1 MRAHDP
7 AGRDAS
13 ARPVTPARPETTG
26 AEQARP
32 ETGAVPVGP
41 TVVGPTGAAAT
52 ILDLQHRA
60 GNAAATRAVQRM
72 RCADPDHGHES
83 EPVQRSAVNEV
94 LRSSGSPLAEPVRRD
109 MEARL
114 GADFSDVRL
123 HTGALAERSAAEVDA
138 RAYTSGSHV
147 VLGRGG
153 SDRHTLAHELTHVIQ
168 QRSGPVAGTDNGHG
182 QRVSDPGDAF
192 ERAAE
197 ANAHRALREP
207 PAQRADASSSP
218 EPRLGPA
225 QRDQPVRPD
234 VARAPGVQ
242 RTAGNASVT
251 GTNGRDTPVQRMT
264 MDAFQ
269 QRLNAAGLADDQ
281 DFLMRFELERGKLNR
296 GPLLPQP
303 AGAPSR
309 LEQFVTDNDMTDEK
323 LTEYINAHDPDRPA
337 PYAQPQEL
345 TDAKRTGIEVEIPK
359 VQLTSDDDTVVLV
372 NGMALARTDKATPVG
387 ENDPL
392 PLLKLEVEGAAP
404 PRNSPTIELI
414 YGPLPTRNYA
424 RPAVIS
430 ARKKLGKALTGKG
443 SLEEI
448 LNAYNKS
455 LRSEEQNF
463 SLIID
468 AAATSVRKNK
478 TNVDPFDSA
487 NQQTNVS
494 LPYENLGKAS
504 AEEIEVAQERH
515 NRSTVPAQG
524 ASRPTRGVPAA
535 RGGRGGASAR
545 AVGKRPA
552 PQPSPM
558 SGLFKEE
565 HRRVYDFARV
575 EAHVMVAGMK
585 AHWRQSYPPADYP
598 DAPLPQVSG
607 NVAALLTQVML
618 QEALF
623 GIFGKNRDALAKEDK
638 YQFHTMLKASPQDAV
653 MSILDD
659 GEAKVLLAWLGA
671 TGKTHLAAGATNAW
685 SRSGRPATR
694 PVPATSLTYLEDA
707 LVTRLITGRQLL
719 KMLRDDDTVATR
731 TPVASP
737 GGVEVGE
744 LTHFHPRPSNRV
756 PITISGDKYY
766 FVIEQ
771 RSAGHEFNRNG
782 PDYETN
788 QKVEA
793 IRKVQDY

>member
-7 AGRDAS
+7 AGRDVS
-13 ARPVTPARPETTG
+13 ARPVTQAKPETTG
-26 AEQARP
+26 AEQVRA

-41 TVVGPTGAAAT
+41 AGVGPSGAAAT

-83 EPVQRSAVNEV
+83 EPIQRSAVNEV
-94 LRSSGSPLAEPVRRD
+94 LRSAGSPLAGPVRQD

-123 HTGALAERSAAEVDA
+123 HTGALAERSTAEVDA
-138 RAYTSGSHV
+138 RAFTSGSHV
-147 VLGRGG
+147 VIGRGG

-225 QRDQPVRPD
+225 QPARPD

-242 RTAGNASVT
+242 RTADNATVT
-251 GTNGRDTPVQRMT
+251 GTTGRDTPVQRMT

-296 GPLLPQP
+296 GPLLPQR

-309 LEQFVTDNDMTDEK
+309 LEQFVTDDDMTDEK
-323 LTEYINAHDPDRPA
+323 LTEYINAHDPDRRA

-359 VQLTSDDDTVVLV
+359 VQLSSDDDLVVLV
-372 NGMALARTDKATPVG
+372 NGMALARTDKVTPVG
-387 ENDPL
+387 ENGQL
-392 PLLKLEVEGAAP
+392 PLLKLEVEGVAP

-414 YGPLPTRNYA
+414 YGPLPTRAYA

-448 LNAYNKS
+448 LNEYNKT
-455 LRSEEQNF
+455 LRGEEQDF
-463 SLIID
+463 SLNID
-468 AAATSVRKNK
+468 ADATGVRKDR
-478 TNVDPFDSA
+478 TNTDPFESA

-504 AEEIEVAQERH
+504 AGEIEAAQERH
-515 NRSTVPAQG
+515 NRSAVSAQG

-545 AVGKRPA
+545 AAGKRPA
-552 PQPSPM
+552 PPPSPM
-558 SGLFKEE
+558 SGLFFKEE

-598 DAPLPQVSG
+598 DAALPQVSG

-623 GIFGKNRDALAKEDK
+623 GIFGKDRDALAKEDK
-638 YQFHTMLKASPQDAV
+638 YQFNTMLKASPQDAV

-659 GEAKVLLAWLGA
+659 GEAKVLLSWLVA
-671 TGKTHLAAGATNAW
+671 TGKTDLAAGATNAW
-685 SRSGRPATR
+685 SRSSRPATR
-694 PVPATSLTYLEDA
+694 QVPAASLTYLEDA
-707 LVTRLITGRQLL
+707 LVTRLVTGRQLL

-737 GGVEVGE
+737 RGVEVGE

-771 RSAGHEFNRNG
+771 RNSGHEFNRVG
-782 PDYETN
+782 PDYQTS
-788 QKVEA
+788 QKVAA
-793 IRKVQDY
+793 IREVQDY